1 MWESIIAAAAAHA
14 EYYKLRENMAKN
26 WRVLKNNKIQTFEEE
41 VWLFDSEGDV
51 VIPFTVPSRPWTN
64 IDASFTHWMPKTN
77 DVEPEVPVISA
88 AVIEA
93 LALDAFKSYPI
104 IFP

>member
-1 MWESIIAAAAAHA
+1 
-14 EYYKLRENMAKN
+14 MAKN
-26 WRVLKNNKIQTFEEE
+26 WREIKNNKIQSFSDE
-41 VWLFDSEGDV
+41 VWLFDSEGGV
-51 VIPFTVPSRPWTN
+51 VIPFAVPGRPWTN
-64 IDASFTHWMPKTN
+64 IDKAFTHWMPKSN

-93 LALDAFKSYPI
+93 LALDAFKSYSI